1 MKINVEIDCSPEEFK
16 EIMIPG
22 EKQNEFFMQMINNV
36 NKNNPFAETYA
47 KASQEMNEAWD
58 NARSAMFT
66 AWEKASKGK

>member
-22 EKQNEFFMQMINNV
+22 EKQNEFFMKMFENI

-47 KASQEMNEAWD
+47 KASKEMNV
-58 NARSAMFT
+58 S
-66 AWEKASKGK
+66 